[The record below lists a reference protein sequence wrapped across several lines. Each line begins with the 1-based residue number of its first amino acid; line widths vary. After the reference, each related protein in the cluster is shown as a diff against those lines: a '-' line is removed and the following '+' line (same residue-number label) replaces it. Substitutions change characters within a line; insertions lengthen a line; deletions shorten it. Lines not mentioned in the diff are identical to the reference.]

1 MFANVPIKYFEMISM
16 NCTLFPVDSIVSS
29 FDGTGVLNNR
39 TWLLAMDPVL
49 CVLLRL
55 LIKHL

>member
-1 MFANVPIKYFEMISM
+1 MISM
-16 NCTLFPVDSIVSS
+16 SSTLFPVDSIVSS

-39 TWLLAMDPVL
+39 RWLLAMDPVL